1 MVKLKIGDIV
11 KAIKPVGLDKKIN
24 ITGKIIDYTY
34 DMDKSYLVEFYEKI
48 GGHKGNGLAKVEGKD
63 KHCWWCKAEE
73 LQLADSNKEFVRS
86 KGKIIF
92 DTLRRRTTLKVGKKS
107 VSVQCDSYD
116 TFNKEKG
123 VLLCIAKANGY
134 IYDDIQH
141 LIDNAEIATHSKF
154 NVGDFVFV
162 QDTGKTYTTYDDWF
176 KIYNLGLHKKYQRDS
191 LPVKKNQYK
200 VVAKGKHE
208 NQNKMLYAIQDL
220 DGNVYLIGEKGL
232 IKEK

>member
-1 MVKLKIGDIV
+1 MAKLKIGDIV
-11 KAIKPVGLDKKIN
+11 KAIKPVGIDEKIN
-24 ITGKIIDYTY
+24 ITGKIIDYIYGTNRN
-34 DMDKSYLVEFYEKI
+34 YLVEFYEKI
-48 GGHKGNGLAKVEGKD
+48 GGHNGRGLGKVEGKD
-63 KHCWWCKAEE
+63 KHCWWCNAEE

-92 DTLRRRTTLKVGKKS
+92 DTLRRRTTLKVDKKS

-154 NVGDFVFV
+154 NVGDLVFV
-162 QDTGKTYTTYDDWF
+162 KDAGECYTTYEQWF
-176 KIYNLGLHKKYQRDS
+176 EKNAPKLDKKYQYQD
-191 LPVKKNQYK
+191 LPVKRNQYK
-200 VVAKGKHE
+200 VVAKSKHE
-208 NQNKMLYAIQDL
+208 NHNEMLYAIQDL
-220 DGNVYLIGEKGL
+220 DGKVYLIGEKGL